1 MEIRDV
7 PLTFSTQKRS
17 RPKYVLLYLVL
28 NLAALFFA
36 RQVFAGEVTLETF
49 LRPTPTPTRA
59 PRSWIEEARALFE
72 AGDLDGAA
80 EAYRAALQIRPNDGM
95 LWAELARV
103 LVYSS
108 ALMTNDAKRQTRLQ
122 EAVAA
127 ADRAV
132 ELAPDAAITHAVRAF
147 ALDWLALNP
156 LVPPDQQDALL
167 AQAENE
173 AMLALRLA
181 PRDPLVVAFYA
192 EILLDQQNIV
202 QAYEHAAQAVR
213 DGPDLMDTHRVYALV
228 LESNGRYASAI
239 EEYQEAIRR
248 APNLTFLYL
257 RVGFNYRFLAS
268 KAQSDAA
275 RNQYYNLA
283 LEYFDKAA
291 RINQRL
297 GIPDPV
303 PYLAISKTYMQKGDF
318 FYAARNAEKALWLDP
333 TDPATYAQLAVI
345 YVKSRN
351 YEGSLPAF
359 QCAVKG
365 CGPEI
370 SGQILGEI
378 AVKMGLDEDTVPA
391 VTVEPLPLTNITVA
405 YYYLQYASVLAALN
419 ICDQALPLLDR
430 VESAFGTDPNIRDI
444 IAENRNICR
453 ILQST
458 PTPRPTPTPVPTP
471 STPVS
476 GAGPGP

>member
-7 PLTFSTQKRS
+7 PLTFSSQKRS
-17 RPKYVLLYLVL
+17 RPKYVLAYLL
-28 NLAALFFA
+28 LIAAALAFA
-36 RQVFAGEVTLETF
+36 RQVFAGQVTLETF
-49 LRPTPTPTRA
+49 IRPTPTPTRA
-59 PRSWIEEARALFE
+59 PRSWIAEARALFE
-72 AGDLDGAA
+72 AGDLEGAA
-80 EAYRAALQIRPNDGM
+80 EAYRQALAIRPQDGL

-108 ALMTNDAKRQTRLQ
+108 ALMTNDTEQHARLQ

-132 ELAPDAAITHAVRAF
+132 ELAPDAAVTHAVRAF

-173 AMLALRLA
+173 AAIALRLE
-181 PRDPLVVAFYA
+181 RNDPLTLAFYA

-202 QAYEHAAQAVR
+202 QAYEYAAKAVEE
-213 DGPDLMDTHRVYALV
+213 GPDLMDTHRVYALV
-228 LESNGRYASAI
+228 LESNGRYVSAI
-239 EEYQEAIRR
+239 EEYLAAIQR

-268 KAQSDAA
+268 KAQSKAA
-275 RNQYYNLA
+275 RDQYYNLA

-291 RINQRL
+291 SINQRL

-303 PYLAISKTYMQKGDF
+303 PYIAISKTYVQQGE
-318 FYAARNAEKALWLDP
+318 FYAAARNAEKALWLDP

-345 YVKSRN
+345 YVKARN

-365 CGPEI
+365 CGPEV
-370 SGQILGEI
+370 SGEI
-378 AVKMGLDEDTVPA
+378 LREIAKKFGLDEDAVQG
-391 VTVEPLPLTNITVA
+391 VTVDPLPLTNITVA

-419 ICDQALPLLDR
+419 ICDQALPLLDQ
-430 VESAFGTDPNIRDI
+430 VESAFGADPNVRGI
-444 IAENRNICR
+444 IVENRNICR
-453 ILQST
+453 ILQA
-458 PTPRPTPTPVPTP
+458 TPTPVPTP
-471 STPVS
+471 TPMPTAPV
-476 GAGPGP
+476 GGTGPGP

>member
-1 MEIRDV
+1 MELREA
-7 PLTFSTQKRS
+7 PLSFASRKRS
-17 RPKYVLLYLVL
+17 RPKVVLLYVLLNV
-28 NLAALFFA
+28 AALLFA
-36 RQVFAGEVTLETF
+36 RQVFAGQVTLQTF
-49 LRPTPTPTRA
+49 VRPTPTPTRA
-59 PRSWIEEARALFE
+59 PQSWVAEARAHFAAGNLE
-72 AGDLDGAA
+72 AAA
-80 EAYRAALQIRPNDGM
+80 EAYRAALAIRPQDGL
-95 LWAELARV
+95 LWAELART

-108 ALMTNDAKRQTRLQ
+108 ALMTNDAERHARLQ

-127 ADRAV
+127 ADKAV
-132 ELAPDAAITHAVRAF
+132 EYAPDAATAHAVRAF

-173 AMLALRLA
+173 AAVALRL
-181 PRDPLVVAFYA
+181 DPNNALTLAFYA

-202 QAYEHAAQAVR
+202 QAYETARQAVER
-213 DGPDLMDTHRVYALV
+213 GPDLMDTHRVYALV

-239 EEYQEAIRR
+239 EEYLEAIRR

-268 KAQSDAA
+268 KAQGKAA
-275 RNQYYNLA
+275 RDQYYALA

-291 RINQRL
+291 SINQRL
-297 GIPDPV
+297 GIADPV
-303 PYLAISKTYMQKGDF
+303 PYIAISKTYVQQGQ
-318 FYAARNAEKALWLDP
+318 FYAAARNAEKALWIDP

-365 CGPEI
+365 CGPEV
-370 SGQILGEI
+370 SGEI
-378 AVKMGLDEDTVPA
+378 LREIATKFGLDEDAVQG

-405 YYYLQYASVLAALN
+405 YYYLQYASVLAALDV
-419 ICDQALPLLDR
+419 CDQALPLLDQ
-430 VESAFGTDPNIRDI
+430 VESAFGSDPAVRGI

-453 ILQST
+453 ILQA
-458 PTPRPTPTPVPTP
+458 TPTPVRTPTP
-471 STPVS
+471 APTYAPQ
-476 GAGPGP
+476 GRGPGP

>member
-1 MEIRDV
+1 MELRDA

-17 RPKYVLLYLVL
+17 RPKYILVYLLL
-28 NLAALFFA
+28 NVAALFFA
-36 RQVFAGEVTLETF
+36 RQVFAGHITLETF
-49 LRPTPTPTRA
+49 VQPTPTPTRA
-59 PRSWIEEARALFE
+59 PQSWIAEAQALFE
-72 AGDLDGAA
+72 AGNLKAAA
-80 EAYRAALQIRPNDGM
+80 EAYRAALAIRPRDGM
-95 LWAELARV
+95 LWAELARM

-108 ALMTNDAKRQTRLQ
+108 ALMTNDAEQHAQLQ
-122 EAVAA
+122 DAVEA
-127 ADRAV
+127 ADKAV
-132 ELAPDAAITHAVRAF
+132 EYAPDKALPHAVRAF

-156 LVPPDQQDALL
+156 LVPADQQDALL

-173 AMLALRLA
+173 AVLALRLA
-181 PRDPLVVAFYA
+181 PKDPLALAFYA
-192 EILLDQQNIV
+192 EILLDQKNIL
-202 QAYEHAAQAVR
+202 QAYEYAVQAVEQ
-213 DGPDLMDTHRVYALV
+213 GPDLMDTHRVYALV

-239 EEYQEAIRR
+239 EEYLAAIRR

-268 KAQSDAA
+268 KAQSKAA
-275 RNQYYNLA
+275 RDQYYNLA

-291 RINQRL
+291 SINQRL

-303 PYLAISKTYMQKGDF
+303 PYIAISKTYVQQGQ
-318 FYAARNAEKALWLDP
+318 FYAAARNAEKALWLDP

-345 YVKSRN
+345 YIKARN

-365 CGPEI
+365 CGPEV
-370 SGQILGEI
+370 SGQILKEI
-378 AVKMGLDEDTVPA
+378 AAKMGLDEDTVQGT
-391 VTVEPLPLTNITVA
+391 TVEPLPLTNITVA

-419 ICDQALPLLDR
+419 ICDQALPLLDQ
-430 VESAFGTDPNIRDI
+430 VESAFGADPNVRGI

-458 PTPRPTPTPVPTP
+458 PTPRPAPTRAPTPTP
-471 STPVS
+471 S
-476 GAGPGP
+476 GGTGPGP

>member
-1 MEIRDV
+1 M
-7 PLTFSTQKRS
+7 
-17 RPKYVLLYLVL
+17 LLYLLL
-28 NLAALFFA
+28 NLAALAFA
-36 RQVFAGEVTLETF
+36 RQVFAGQVTLDTF
-49 LRPTPTPTRA
+49 VHPTPTPTRA
-59 PRSWIEEARALFE
+59 PQSWVAEARALFE
-72 AGDLDGAA
+72 AGDLEGAA
-80 EAYRAALQIRPNDGM
+80 EAYREALKIRPDDGL

-108 ALMTNDAKRQTRLQ
+108 ALMTDDTERHARLQ

-132 ELAPDAAITHAVRAF
+132 EHAPDSAVTHAVRSF

-156 LVPPDQQDALL
+156 LIPTDQQDALL

-173 AMLALRLA
+173 AAIALRLG
-181 PRDPLVVAFYA
+181 PNDPLTLAFYA
-192 EILLDQQNIV
+192 EILLDQKNIV
-202 QAYEHAAQAVR
+202 QAYEYATKAVQE
-213 DGPDLMDTHRVYALV
+213 GPDLMDTHRVYALV

-239 EEYQEAIRR
+239 EEYLAAIQR

-275 RNQYYNLA
+275 RRQYYGLA

-303 PYLAISKTYMQKGDF
+303 PYIAISKTYVQQGDF
-318 FYAARNAEKALWLDP
+318 FAAALNAEKALWLDP

-365 CGPEI
+365 CGPEV

-378 AVKMGLDEDTVPA
+378 ATKMGLDKDAVPT

-419 ICDQALPLLDR
+419 ICDQALPLLDQ
-430 VESAFGTDPNIRDI
+430 VESAFGTDPNVRGI

-453 ILQST
+453 ILQAT
-458 PTPRPTPTPVPTP
+458 PTPVRTPTPTPTRPPTQ
-471 STPVS
+471 
-476 GAGPGP
+476 GHGPGP